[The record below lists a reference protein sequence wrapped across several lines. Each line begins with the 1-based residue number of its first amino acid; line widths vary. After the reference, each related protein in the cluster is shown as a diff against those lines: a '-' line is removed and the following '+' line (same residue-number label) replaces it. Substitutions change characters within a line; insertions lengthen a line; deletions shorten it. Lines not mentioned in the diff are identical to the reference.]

1 MGTLVIMSEIMK
13 LDETID
19 KIMTKTESGIVSEL
33 DKILDG
39 AKSSLGNSKDSMQ
52 AEYDAIID
60 NGKKEA
66 EKIEKQIIGSSN
78 LEARNKQITLVEDA
92 ILSVFEQALDK
103 LRSSK
108 TEPAFLKLLVKQAI
122 DTLGTTKVIIS
133 TNSNDADSVKSALVD
148 FTESQLDS
156 KPIECLGG
164 IIAKSSDGT
173 MTFDNT
179 IDARFNRMKP
189 LIRKYVAS
197 KFGLE

>member
-1 MGTLVIMSEIMK
+1 
-13 LDETID
+13 
-19 KIMTKTESGIVSEL
+19 
-33 DKILDG
+33 
-39 AKSSLGNSKDSMQ
+39 MQ

>member
-1 MGTLVIMSEIMK
+1 MSK
-13 LDETID
+13 NVGLDGTID
-19 KIMTKTESGIVSEL
+19 KILTKTENGIVSEL
-33 DKILDG
+33 DTILQD
-39 AKSSLGNSKDSMQ
+39 AKSSLQSSKTLMES
-52 AEYDAIID
+52 EYDAIID

-92 ILSVFEQALDK
+92 ISSVFEQALDK

-108 TEPAFLKLLVKQAI
+108 TDPILLKSLIKQAI
-122 DTLGTTKVIIS
+122 DALGTTKITIS
-133 TNSNDADSVKSALVD
+133 ANSNDADSVKSALAD
-148 FTESQLDS
+148 FTGSQLDS

-164 IIAKSSDGT
+164 IIAQSSDGN

-179 IDARFNRMKP
+179 LDARLDRLKP
-189 LIRKYVAS
+189 LIRKHVAL

>member
-39 AKSSLGNSKDSMQ
+39 AKSSLENSKDSMQ

-148 FTESQLDS
+148 FTESQL
-156 KPIECLGG
+156 ECLGG

-173 MTFDNT
+173 MT
-179 IDARFNRMKP
+179 NRSM
-189 LIRKYVAS
+189 
-197 KFGLE
+197 F